1 MDSKDTK
8 KALQDRFTQIYNE
21 YKSAIYKFCLIK
33 LGDSDSAEDCMQNAF
48 MVLYKRMLNKEEI
61 NNPRAFL
68 YKTASNFVMKAIE
81 SKAKESSKTV
91 PISEYEDKAVDN
103 QNNIDS
109 DIDYELLNKQ
119 LNELL
124 NPDEQLLLKYK
135 YIYDFTI
142 EETAKQ
148 LNITKPA
155 VAKRLQRLRE
165 KIKNSIKLE

>member
-1 MDSKDTK
+1 MDGKDNK

-21 YKSAIYKFCLIK
+21 YKSAIYKFCLVK
-33 LGDSDSAEDCMQNAF
+33 LGDSSSAEDCMQNAF
-48 MVLYKRMLNKEEI
+48 MVLYKRMLTKEEI

-81 SKAKESSKTV
+81 SRAKESSKTV

-109 DIDYELLNKQ
+109 DIDYDLLNKR
-119 LNELL
+119 LNDLL
-124 NPDEQLLLKYK
+124 SPDEQKLLKYK
-135 YIYDFTI
+135 YIYDLTI
-142 EETAKQ
+142 DETAKR
-148 LNITKPA
+148 LNLTRPA

-165 KIKNSIKLE
+165 KIKNSISLE